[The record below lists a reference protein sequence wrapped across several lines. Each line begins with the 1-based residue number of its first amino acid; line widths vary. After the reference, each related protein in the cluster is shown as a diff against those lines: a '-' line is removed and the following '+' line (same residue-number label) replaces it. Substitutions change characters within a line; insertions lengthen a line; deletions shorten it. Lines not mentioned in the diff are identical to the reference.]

1 MARTSIA
8 MRTQFSIHDGTVT
21 RPRRN
26 VPTEGSATPR
36 VAIGHTRESSAMI
49 DRRSCLSFA
58 TWPKR
63 TSVAQLKAR
72 LSSRPSWRLTK
83 AKSAPIGSTA
93 ESGASAGLGPIRAG
107 SPARTAIVRPRVL
120 TVLIA
125 DDSTHMRELVRIT
138 LSSQAWRV
146 VETGDPDAVTELVK
160 AAKPD
165 VVLLDVTFE
174 GFKHDGFD
182 VCRTLKGDAATRD
195 VPVVMLS
202 AHDKAADKAE
212 GRAVGASDYLLKP
225 FGPIELIDA
234 IKKVLDLK

>member
-1 MARTSIA
+1 
-8 MRTQFSIHDGTVT
+8 
-21 RPRRN
+21 
-26 VPTEGSATPR
+26 
-36 VAIGHTRESSAMI
+36 
-49 DRRSCLSFA
+49 
-58 TWPKR
+58 
-63 TSVAQLKAR
+63 
-72 LSSRPSWRLTK
+72 
-83 AKSAPIGSTA
+83 
-93 ESGASAGLGPIRAG
+93 
-107 SPARTAIVRPRVL
+107 VL

-146 VETGDPDAVTELVK
+146 VDTGDPDAVAELVK
-160 AAKPD
+160 TAKPD

>member
-1 MARTSIA
+1 
-8 MRTQFSIHDGTVT
+8 
-21 RPRRN
+21 
-26 VPTEGSATPR
+26 VPTEGSATPAI
-36 VAIGHTRESSAMI
+36 AIGHTSASSAMI
-49 DRRSCLSFA
+49 ERRSCLSFE

-83 AKSAPIGSTA
+83 AKSAPIGNTHRA
-93 ESGASAGLGPIRAG
+93 GASAGLARSIG
-107 SPARTAIVRPRVL
+107 SLGRTAIVRPRVL
-120 TVLIA
+120 TVLVA

-138 LSSQAWRV
+138 LSSQGWRV
-146 VETGDPDAVTELVK
+146 VETGDPDTVSELVT

-165 VVLLDVTFE
+165 LVLLDVTFE

-202 AHDKAADKAE
+202 AHDKAADRAE

-234 IKKVLDLK
+234 IKKVLDLR

>member
-1 MARTSIA
+1 
-8 MRTQFSIHDGTVT
+8 
-21 RPRRN
+21 
-26 VPTEGSATPR
+26 
-36 VAIGHTRESSAMI
+36 
-49 DRRSCLSFA
+49 
-58 TWPKR
+58 
-63 TSVAQLKAR
+63 
-72 LSSRPSWRLTK
+72 
-83 AKSAPIGSTA
+83 
-93 ESGASAGLGPIRAG
+93 
-107 SPARTAIVRPRVL
+107 
-120 TVLIA
+120 
-125 DDSTHMRELVRIT
+125 MRELVRIT

-146 VETGDPDAVTELVK
+146 VETGDPDAVAELVK

-174 GFKHDGFD
+174 GFKRDGFD
-182 VCRTLKGDAATRD
+182 VCRTLKGDLATRD